1 MHSADRAH
9 DNFLHGEL
17 SLAVVVVIVGVV
29 EAVVP

>member
-9 DNFLHGEL
+9 DNFLHGVL
-17 SLAVVVVIVGVV
+17 PLAVVVVIVGVV